1 MSAETWIEA
10 LRGSP
15 FYAGQIAHI
24 HRVPARAPVLA
35 ADDDLPGP
43 LRTALD
49 AAGERPLYS
58 HQFDFMHLFRS
69 RRDAVLATGVDT
81 GKSSSLRLAAA
92 AAMLGRDGCALIL
105 CPTRSSCLD
114 HAVQLEALLGRA
126 GLGEVTM
133 GAMHGEMPAATRRRL
148 REEGR
153 LVITTPDMVHAGLMP
168 QHARW
173 QRFLSRLD
181 LLLIDDLHAYGG
193 MFGAGMGN
201 LVRRLLRVA
210 GRYGARPSAH
220 GACGPVANP
229 AELME
234 ALTGRPAQLIDQ
246 SGAPSGPRSFV
257 LWNPPIIRSTRR
269 KARRGALIEA
279 ADIMARLITAGAP
292 TITFS
297 KAKISAELIARYC
310 NEELGDAASG
320 GSGSVEA
327 YRAGYLLPER
337 RAIEQRLLDGSIA
350 GISSTPA
357 LEEGIRTGSPAASV
371 LVGYPGTLTAF
382 LQQAG
387 RAGRAEGEGLCVLVG
402 LETPANQYIMR
413 HPEYL
418 FGRPLE
424 TAGVDPHNPFVV
436 MGHLR
441 CAAHEMPV
449 EQGEMGLFGP
459 HAVTAMEVLEAQGK
473 VRRIGQS
480 WYHATSETPQH
491 EFGLRSMDGADV
503 PIQDRDT
510 GQVIGHLNEY
520 DAQPL
525 IHEGAVYMQHGDTYL
540 VDHLDLGRKT
550 CTVHRE
556 EVDYYTQPSGGTDV
570 NHIDHVLRRKA
581 MGSGEC
587 VWGEVT
593 AHFDTTHYSRIP
605 FRSLDAVSTHA
616 VFTPTM
622 WLETMA
628 VWFVAPEPLLAEVR
642 RAGLD
647 VMQGLRGI
655 GYATRMLL
663 PLFVRC
669 DTADLSHTV
678 GCSNSPW
685 QAVFIYERLPRGLG
699 YSQAAYERI
708 HEVLP
713 AVYEAVR
720 KCDCRSGCPLCVGKP
735 LRRFT
740 TWNVERGEGSVPDK
754 RASLA
759 ILKGLLADHVA
770 APQIDTERMTEN
782 RESVRLSLERELKR
796 RLERQREPKLPHA
809 VEFGDQLERP
819 EPPSPGALT
828 SPDASARARTR
839 AGFDREL
846 VRRLR
851 RSGAAE
857 PHAELPG
864 TRLETPTERVETPPQ
879 TPDPTPARPALIAGD
894 GLASL
899 ARLRARRKPDAPAQ
913 ETKETAP

>member
-1 MSAETWIEA
+1 MGAETWIEA

-15 FYAGQIAHI
+15 FYAGQITHI
-24 HRVPARAPVLA
+24 HRVPARAPVYA
-35 ADDDLPGP
+35 AEEGLPAP
-43 LRTALD
+43 LCAALHTS
-49 AAGERPLYS
+49 GEYPLYS
-58 HQFDFMHLFRS
+58 HQLELMQLAQS
-69 RRDAVLATGVDT
+69 RRDGVLATGVDT
-81 GKSSSLRLAAA
+81 GKSSSLRLAASS
-92 AAMLGRDGCALIL
+92 AMLGRDCCALIL
-105 CPTRSSCLD
+105 CPSRSSCLD
-114 HAVQLEALLGRA
+114 HAVQLEALLAGA
-126 GLGEVTM
+126 GLGDVTM
-133 GAMHGEMPAATRRRL
+133 GAMRGEMAAATRRRL

-153 LVITTPDMVHAGLMP
+153 LIITTPDMVHAGLMP

-181 LLLIDDLHAYGG
+181 LLIIDDLHAYGG

-210 GRYGARPSAH
+210 GHYGARPTVQS
-220 GACGPVANP
+220 ACGPVANA

-234 ALTGRPAQLIDQ
+234 ALTGRAAHVIDQ
-246 SGAPSGPRSFV
+246 SGAPSGLRTFV

-292 TITFS
+292 TIAFS

-310 NEELGDAASG
+310 SEELGDAASA
-320 GSGSVEA
+320 GSRSVEA
-327 YRAGYLLPER
+327 YRAGYLQPER
-337 RAIEQRLLDGSIA
+337 RAIEQRLLAGSLA
-350 GISSTPA
+350 GVSATPA
-357 LEEGIRTGSPAASV
+357 LENGIRTGSLAASV

-387 RAGRAEGEGLCVLVG
+387 RAGRADGEGLCVLVG

-424 TAGVDPHNPFVV
+424 TASVDPHNPFVV

-441 CAAHEMPV
+441 CAAHEMPM
-449 EQGEMGLFGP
+449 EQGEMSLFGP
-459 HAVTAMEVLEAQGK
+459 HASTAMAVLEAQGK
-473 VRRIGQS
+473 VRRIGHS

-540 VDHLDLGRKT
+540 VDHLDLGRKV

-556 EVDYYTQPSGGTDV
+556 DVDYYTQPSGGTDV
-570 NHIDHVLRRKA
+570 NHIDHVLRRKP

-587 VWGEVT
+587 NWGEVT

-605 FRSLDAVSTHA
+605 FRSLDAASTHA

-628 VWFVAPEPLLAEVR
+628 VWFVAPEPLLSDVR

-655 GYATRMLL
+655 GYAARMLL

-669 DTADLSHTV
+669 DTADLSHSV

-699 YSQAAYERI
+699 YSQAAYDRI

-713 AVYEAVR
+713 AVYDAIR
-720 KCDCRSGCPLCVGKP
+720 KCECRTGCPLCVGKP

-754 RASLA
+754 RASMA

-770 APQIDTERMTEN
+770 TPEIDNERMTEN
-782 RESVRLSLERELKR
+782 AEAVRLSLERELKR

-809 VEFGDQLERP
+809 IEFGDRLERP
-819 EPPSPGALT
+819 EPPSPAALT
-828 SPDASARARTR
+828 SPDASTRSRTR

-864 TRLETPTERVETPPQ
+864 QRLEMPAERVETSPQ
-879 TPDPTPARPALIAGD
+879 TPERSAIRAGD
-894 GLASL
+894 DLASL
-899 ARLRARRKPDAPAQ
+899 ALLRARRKPEPPAH
-913 ETKETAP
+913 ETKETTP